1 MVQHQE
7 LGICREWQKRKET
20 KTISFYSSG
29 RKTRKD
35 FSIFSTKHF
44 DSEKR
49 INLNIHPDLGGTS
62 NAILARALKAPG
74 FDKIYAWFDEDD
86 KLDTDWKSELGKRW
100 KVTIGASVSDKEL
113 QNLNIE
119 NRKPT
124 IIVSN
129 PLSIEGLLIRLFE
142 HKIPKFKEPLFDE
155 DNLDK
160 NKKMIKSAL
169 KGIFGKK
176 DEAEFY
182 KENLSKE
189 YILKKAKDIE
199 ELRLLLSIFDITI

>member
-1 MVQHQE
+1 MAKKKRNKKQSVFIALE
-7 LGICREWQKRKET
+7 GKRERTFLYFLQ
-20 KTISFYSSG
+20 
-29 RKTRKD
+29 
-35 FSIFSTKHF
+35 SIF

-74 FDKIYAWFDEDD
+74 FDKIYAWFDDDD
-86 KLDTDWKSELGKRW
+86 KLDTDWKSELGKIW

>member
-1 MVQHQE
+1 MAKKKRNKKQSVFIALE
-7 LGICREWQKRKET
+7 GKRERTFLYFLQ
-20 KTISFYSSG
+20 
-29 RKTRKD
+29 
-35 FSIFSTKHF
+35 SIF

-74 FDKIYAWFDEDD
+74 VDKIYAWFDEDD

>member
-1 MVQHQE
+1 MAKKKRNKKQSVFIALE
-7 LGICREWQKRKET
+7 GKRERTFLYFLQ
-20 KTISFYSSG
+20 
-29 RKTRKD
+29 
-35 FSIFSTKHF
+35 SIF

-62 NAILARALKAPG
+62 NAILVRALKAPG

>member
-1 MVQHQE
+1 MAKKKRNKKQSVFIALE
-7 LGICREWQKRKET
+7 GKRERTFLYFLQ
-20 KTISFYSSG
+20 
-29 RKTRKD
+29 
-35 FSIFSTKHF
+35 SIF

-176 DEAEFY
+176 DEAGFY

>member
-1 MVQHQE
+1 MAKKKRNKKQSVFIALE
-7 LGICREWQKRKET
+7 GKRERTFLYFLQ
-20 KTISFYSSG
+20 
-29 RKTRKD
+29 
-35 FSIFSTKHF
+35 SIF

-86 KLDTDWKSELGKRW
+86 KLYTDWKSELGKRW

>member
-1 MVQHQE
+1 M
-7 LGICREWQKRKET
+7 
-20 KTISFYSSG
+20 
-29 RKTRKD
+29 
-35 FSIFSTKHF
+35 
-44 DSEKR
+44 
-49 INLNIHPDLGGTS
+49 
-62 NAILARALKAPG
+62 
-74 FDKIYAWFDEDD
+74 
-86 KLDTDWKSELGKRW
+86 GKRW

-142 HKIPKFKEPLFDE
+142 HKIPNFKEPLFDE

-160 NKKMIKSAL
+160 NKKMIKSAV

-176 DEAEFY
+176 DETEFY

-189 YILKKAKDIE
+189 YILEKAKDIE
-199 ELRLLLSIFDITI
+199 ELRLLLSIFDVDV

>member
-1 MVQHQE
+1 MAKKKRNKKQSVFIALE
-7 LGICREWQKRKET
+7 GKRERTFLYFLQ
-20 KTISFYSSG
+20 
-29 RKTRKD
+29 
-35 FSIFSTKHF
+35 SIF

-142 HKIPKFKEPLFDE
+142 YKIPKFKEPLFDE

>member
-1 MVQHQE
+1 MAKKKRNKKQSVFIALE
-7 LGICREWQKRKET
+7 GKRERTFLYFLQ
-20 KTISFYSSG
+20 
-29 RKTRKD
+29 
-35 FSIFSTKHF
+35 SIF

-176 DEAEFY
+176 DETEFY

>member
-1 MVQHQE
+1 MAKKKRNKKQSVFIALE
-7 LGICREWQKRKET
+7 GKRERTFLYFLQ
-20 KTISFYSSG
+20 
-29 RKTRKD
+29 
-35 FSIFSTKHF
+35 SIF

-142 HKIPKFKEPLFDE
+142 RKIPKFKEPLFDE

-199 ELRLLLSIFDITI
+199 ELRLLLSIFDITIYL